1 MEKAD
6 FIKFCQDTKLLDF
19 TARKCVA
26 KMDMGPKKKE
36 ENPNEKVEKC
46 GPIHKYVSIFSD
58 ISSIPALCVCCLRHT
73 KEETET
79 KACTKKGKITIYYNL
94 SHKIA
99 SPKGVCSAAEP
110 VGWSALI

>member
-36 ENPNEKVEKC
+36 ENPNEKVKKC
-46 GPIHKYVSIFSD
+46 GPTHKYVSIFFRH
-58 ISSIPALCVCCLRHT
+58 IEHTGLMCLLSSTHQRRNRNQSLC
-73 KEETET
+73 
-79 KACTKKGKITIYYNL
+79 KKR
-94 SHKIA
+94 
-99 SPKGVCSAAEP
+99 
-110 VGWSALI
+110 